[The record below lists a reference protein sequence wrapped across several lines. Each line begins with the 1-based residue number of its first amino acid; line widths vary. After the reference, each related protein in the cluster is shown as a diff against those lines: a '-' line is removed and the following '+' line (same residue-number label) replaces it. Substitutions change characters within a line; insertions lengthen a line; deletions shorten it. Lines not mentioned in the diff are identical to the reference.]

1 MPSLK
6 DLKNRIKSVKNTQKI
21 TKAMKMVAAA
31 KLRRAKEAAEAAR
44 PYAEAMEQMLASLAA
59 SALQGARP
67 TADLDGGG
75 GTELPGGAHGTNL
88 PKLLS
93 GSGKNQVHLVV
104 VATASR
110 GLCGGFNSSIVR
122 AARRKI
128 RELMASGKTVKILC
142 VGRKGY
148 EQLALEFKNQ
158 IIGREEIKG
167 KKLGFADA
175 DAIAKLVTEKFE
187 AGEFDVA
194 HIVYNKFKS
203 AISQIVT
210 WQQLIPL
217 SPAGGGA
224 AAQDLVK
231 DSAQAHSASQNK
243 IPYEYEPDEETILAD
258 LLPKNLGIQIY
269 KALLEN
275 AASEQGARMS
285 AMDNATR
292 NAGDMIKKLN
302 LKYNRTRQAAITKEL
317 IEIISGAE
325 AV

>member
-31 KLRRAKEAAEAAR
+31 KLRRAKEQAEAAR
-44 PYAEAMEQMLASLAA
+44 PYAEAMEQMLSSLAA
-59 SALQGARP
+59 SALQSAKP
-67 TADLDGGG
+67 PHELEGGG
-75 GTELPGGAHGTNL
+75 GTELPGGEHGSNL

-93 GSGKNQVHLVV
+93 GTGKNQTHLVI

-122 AARRKI
+122 ASRRKI
-128 RELMASGKTVKILC
+128 RELQTSGKTVKILC

-158 IIGREEIKG
+158 IIGREEIKN
-167 KKLGFADA
+167 KKVGYSDA
-175 DAIAKLVTEKFE
+175 DAIAKIVIEKFE

-210 WQQLIPL
+210 WQQLVPL
-217 SPAGGGA
+217 AFDPKE
-224 AAQDLVK
+224 Q
-231 DSAQAHSASQNK
+231 SAQMAA
-243 IPYEYEPDEETILAD
+243 PYEYEPSEDEILID
-258 LLPKNLGIQIY
+258 LLPKNVGIQVY

-292 NAGDMIKKLN
+292 NAGDMIKRLN